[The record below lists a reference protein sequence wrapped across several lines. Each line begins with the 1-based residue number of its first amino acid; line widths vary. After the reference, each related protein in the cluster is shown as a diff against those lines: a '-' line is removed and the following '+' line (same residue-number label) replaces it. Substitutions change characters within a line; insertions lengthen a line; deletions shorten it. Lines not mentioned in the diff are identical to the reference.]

1 MQGNYPVVRED
12 AAQMCALQMQAES
25 GPTML
30 SEDGEGLE
38 SSLERYIVKQVRLC
52 KFGALHNVCINSTT
66 GLVSAVQQSSWLI
79 DVIAAHDCFCFCAQ
93 SMSTRCQS
101 QPQ

>member
-38 SSLERYIVKQVRLC
+38 SSLERYIVKQVGLC
-52 KFGALHNVCINSTT
+52 KLRLLRIPVALGSEADFTCMCGHALQDLDYGAGMSYCSIMS
-66 GLVSAVQQSSWLI
+66 VSSGSVTKAC
-79 DVIAAHDCFCFCAQ
+79 D
-93 SMSTRCQS
+93 
-101 QPQ
+101 